1 MTWASC
7 LVRYWPKGRQLLE
20 LKVWLFHKWKVGP
33 GIYLVCRVHPQLN
46 SESEA
51 EKFRAVSTMVHLVV
65 TKRSNKYMLQMAVF
79 VWWDMEGSLSSVE
92 WNMDKGSVLV
102 ISCIL
107 LMRMKQLTLLLGSLS
122 HHLLFSN
129 MWSAI
134 GKWLLLLPFPVGYL
148 WGLNSGLQ
156 RGMGMFQSWKLFFK
170 KKHLKQRDFRHCLS
184 GLNCHVIS
192 YTLSLLPCVL
202 REPVWAGQ

>member
-1 MTWASC
+1 M
-7 LVRYWPKGRQLLE
+7 LE

-51 EKFRAVSTMVHLVV
+51 EKFRAVSAMVHLVV

-79 VWWDMEGSLSSVE
+79 VWWDMKGSLSSVE

-102 ISCIL
+102 ISCKL
-107 LMRMKQLTLLLGSLS
+107 LHPHEQNTLLLGSLS

-129 MWSAI
+129 M
-134 GKWLLLLPFPVGYL
+134 
-148 WGLNSGLQ
+148 
-156 RGMGMFQSWKLFFK
+156 
-170 KKHLKQRDFRHCLS
+170 
-184 GLNCHVIS
+184 
-192 YTLSLLPCVL
+192 
-202 REPVWAGQ
+202 